1 LKSKRFRKTL
11 YILLLSFAVIILAF
25 ASIYLI
31 NIYNIDQSYYQV
43 YNTKDKVA
51 LRKFPY
57 PYKAALTI
65 SSDIDGTTTKEEFLE
80 IQKFLNTKEETS
92 MGKGVGLE
100 IGNSFVMYAPPT
112 FAFSYF
118 SGNPGN
124 AQIIEKFIRAGYI
137 DFLHS
142 YGEKTDFTRKDAIK
156 AIKELSDNQYKVDV
170 WVDHAKTPD
179 NLGDDRTFGL
189 GDHPESTAYHSDLTL
204 AYGIKFV
211 WLGRVTMVIGQ
222 SLPITLKT
230 FSSVYDSR
238 HPVDSLKNMV
248 KEFAKNVLAVFGNKK
263 YAMHKSY
270 DLVRIAKLD
279 DGQKVYEFLRFDN
292 YWKGVA
298 TGATSKRLAYVISK
312 RTLDRLKKVNGY
324 MIVYT
329 HLGKNSDSSQV
340 IAKETQIALRDL
352 ASEYERGNIYITT
365 TSKLLNYYVNHKYLN
380 WSYKT
385 KDNEI
390 IITITGVEDPVFGSF
405 VPTIQ
410 DLQGITFYV
419 PDKDKTRIYI
429 NDKEIVNIQRNPP
442 DHRARESITIKK
454 VTGAFKKNKK
464 GDRYFFW

>member
-1 LKSKRFRKTL
+1 MKSKRFKKTF
-11 YILLLSFAVIILAF
+11 YILLLSFAVVILAL

-31 NIYNIDQSYYQV
+31 NIYNINRSYYQAH
-43 YNTKDKVA
+43 NTEGKVA

-57 PYKAALTI
+57 PYKAAMTI
-65 SSDIDGTTTKEEFLE
+65 CSDIDETTTKEEFLE
-80 IQKFLNTKEETS
+80 IQKFLNTKEETT
-92 MGKGVGLE
+92 MGQGVGLE
-100 IGNSFVMYAPPT
+100 IGNSFMMYAPPAC
-112 FAFSYF
+112 AFSYF
-118 SGNPGN
+118 SRNPGS
-124 AQIIEKFIRAGYI
+124 AQVIKKFIKTGYI
-137 DFLHS
+137 DFIHS

-156 AIKELSDNQYKVDV
+156 AIEELNNNQCKVDV
-170 WVDHAKTPD
+170 WIDHAKTPD
-179 NLGDDRTFGL
+179 NLGDDHTFGL
-189 GDHPESTAYHSDLTL
+189 GDHPGSIAYHSDLTL

-211 WLGRVTMVIGQ
+211 WLGRVTTVIGQ
-222 SLPITLKT
+222 SVPITLKT

-238 HPVDSLKNMV
+238 HTVDSLKNMV
-248 KEFAKNVLAVFGNKK
+248 KEFAKNVLAVFGNRK

-270 DLVRIAKLD
+270 DLVRIAKLN

-298 TGATSKRLAYVISK
+298 EGATSKRLAYVISK

-329 HLGKNSDSSQV
+329 HLGKNSDCSQV
-340 IAKETQIALRDL
+340 IAKETQTALRDL

-390 IITITGVEDPVFGSF
+390 IITISGVEDPVFGSF
-405 VPTIQ
+405 VPITE

-429 NDKEIVNIQRNPP
+429 NDKEIANIQRNPP
-442 DHRARESITIKK
+442 DYIKRESVTIWKR
-454 VTGAFKKNKK
+454 K
-464 GDRYFFW
+464 GKA

>member
-11 YILLLSFAVIILAF
+11 YILLLSFTVVILAF

-31 NIYNIDQSYYQV
+31 NIYNIDRSYYQV

-57 PYKAALTI
+57 PYKAAMTI
-65 SSDIDGTTTKEEFLE
+65 CSDIDGTTTKEEFLE

-92 MGKGVGLE
+92 MGEGVGLE

-112 FAFSYF
+112 CAFSYF
-118 SGNPGN
+118 SGNPGS
-124 AQIIEKFIRAGYI
+124 AQIIGKFIKAGYI

-142 YGEKTDFTRKDAIK
+142 YGEKDDFTRKDAIK
-156 AIKELSDNQYKVDV
+156 AIEELNNNQYKVDV

-189 GDHPESTAYHSDLTL
+189 GDHPGSIAYHSDLTL

-211 WLGRVTMVIGQ
+211 WLGRVTTVIGQ
-222 SLPITLKT
+222 SVPITLKT

-238 HPVDSLKNMV
+238 HPVQSLINMG

-270 DLVRIAKLD
+270 DLVRIAKLN

-298 TGATSKRLAYVISK
+298 EGATSRRLAYVISQ
-312 RTLDRLKKVNGY
+312 RTLERLKKVSGY

-329 HLGKNSDSSQV
+329 HLGKNSDCSQV
-340 IAKETQIALRDL
+340 IAKETQNALRDL
-352 ASEYERGNIYITT
+352 ANEYEKGNIYVTT
-365 TSKLLNYYVNHKYLN
+365 TSKLLNYYLNHKYLN
-380 WSYKT
+380 WSYET
-385 KDNEI
+385 KGDEI
-390 IITITGVEDPVFGSF
+390 IITIADVEDPVFGSF
-405 VPTIQ
+405 VPTIK

-419 PDKDKTRIYI
+419 PHKDKTRIYI
-429 NDKEIVNIQRNPP
+429 NDKEIINIQRNPP
-442 DHRARESITIKK
+442 DYKQKESVTIWKK
-454 VTGAFKKNKK
+454 EGKA
-464 GDRYFFW
+464 